1 MKQTVDVDLMKLDTV
16 IGEKYNN
23 NPEALVMVLQEVNS
37 EYNYLPEDA
46 LRYVAEKM
54 DIPLSKVYSVA
65 TFYTA
70 FHLEPRGR
78 HIISQCLGTAC
89 HVRGAVK
96 VKSGVEHLLS
106 IKAGENTEDMRY
118 TFETVRC
125 LGCCGLGPVVRVD
138 EDVYSNVDREQV
150 GKILGKYE

>member
-1 MKQTVDVDLMKLDTV
+1 MEQTVDLDLMKLDTL
-16 IGEKYNN
+16 IEEKYNN
-23 NPEALVMVLQEVNS
+23 NPEALVMVLQEVS
-37 EYNYLPEDA
+37 AEYNYLPEEA

-78 HIISQCLGTAC
+78 HIISQCVGTAC

-96 VKSGVEHLLS
+96 VKDKISSLLS
-106 IKAGENTEDMRY
+106 IKAGETTEDMKY
-118 TFETVRC
+118 TLDSVRC
-125 LGCCGLGPVVRVD
+125 LGCCGLGPVVKVD

-150 GKILGKYE
+150 ERILEGYQ